1 MSGYSFSHQ
10 FPQNWMQAPDQV
22 RGSIVQELKDIMTLL
37 RTETAVSE
45 FAFTHPDLDSYLDDI
60 YAKDYAQKLE
70 LAEAQKAE
78 QEKERLRHEILEKQR
93 LNRERLEKERVEKTR
108 VEQEQQRKALEENQQ
123 KEKLQAI
130 REAQQHKDAQADAE
144 QQQRDYERKQAKEQ
158 ALQKNTEAEQE
169 NNSAVASVPTGSD
182 TTNTADN
189 NVDKFDPSSN
199 VNSAKDNQAPSG
211 GLIELN
217 KDQQAFVHELE
228 MRIDDYLSE
237 QMAKMSEDLKSW
249 LHDEVQ
255 RQLARSNSR

>member
-1 MSGYSFSHQ
+1 MSGYSFSLQ
-10 FPQNWMQAPDQV
+10 FPQRWLQAPDQV
-22 RGSIVQELKDIMTLL
+22 RESIVQELKDIMTLL
-37 RTETAVSE
+37 RTETTVSE
-45 FAFTHPDLDSYLDDI
+45 FAFTQPDLDAHLDEI
-60 YAKDYAQKLE
+60 YTQKRE
-70 LAEAQKAE
+70 LAKAQQAE